1 MAHTPPTHPFVR
13 SLCEYE
19 GVFLVFSTLY
29 QPFISPLA
37 RWFSDKA
44 LEPYKVSCTILI
56 LIVIVI
62 FVDLFICDHVFIFLS
77 LPPNLYICTRL
88 ILSFLTRSFAAC
100 HWLHASCAIIVI
112 HAYCVIKP
120 ITNDRFNPFFYI
132 FVSPRLAFNR
142 LSAVF
147 LDLISSLIRSEKSIQ
162 RLITQ

>member
-1 MAHTPPTHPFVR
+1 MAHAPPTHPFVR

-44 LEPYKVSCTILI
+44 LEPYKVRCTILI
-56 LIVIVI
+56 LIVI

-77 LPPNLYICTRL
+77 LPPNLYICTWL

-147 LDLISSLIRSEKSIQ
+147 LDLISSLQ
-162 RLITQ
+162 PNN